1 MLHYPPTNNYEA
13 NTTTT
18 TTSHEES
25 NVDHDEDDGS
35 IMDEDNI
42 DNTTTIATNNNV
54 DFVDND
60 IIPTV
65 EFACDSYALTSPSI
79 GTGYVLLDPFS
90 GSISVYENILD
101 NVILHDETLLE
112 QTLLNEMRKADDPI
126 RTFAD
131 EEERSSNSRSCSSSS
146 SSSGTRYDTPPIQ
159 TLFSVDDYFNMNL
172 EEYFGQ
178 YTPFCPSSSSHH
190 HHNVV
195 SSFNGNNNILQN
207 GEATV
212 DWVGVDTHI
221 GLSDDG
227 GTTNNIVGKMVG
239 AVRTVTMESSTNN
252 RTHHHHHHHMV
263 RNGAGGYEPV
273 VTEILAWSDNN
284 NNKNIVG
291 DDNLSKLTSYDT
303 KYVCRVAGE
312 AYFVDICATNCKVYA
327 AFQEKT
333 SGFCPFR
340 MRDGDTSNHA
350 AGSRQQ
356 QQLMDIDDDELVG
369 NNDGESIHMSKNI
382 YCLPLIRQYDDDTT
396 TPVKPETIASYFPM
410 PDASITAQYAVSSF
424 AVESTGRTLLIG
436 TTCGTVEVWHTG
448 MLTMSAPA
456 PARIQIHSVHESF
469 ILRHRAMTMDAA
481 AAARRK
487 GGNRKCEEQNS
498 ITTKSNDGTTEAT
511 LDDLAVLD
519 RRSSTIL
526 SHHPEFPH
534 KHPTSKISQFY
545 IPRHLPVQRCGFVTR
560 QKSPQYGT
568 TLLLWQ
574 TKANDD
580 NFHITSMINLPLLVR
595 CHPAIHYDGRRLIV
609 FGMDHIGLIIL
620 VYHVLGTRY
629 DQNEFNDNETTTTS
643 STTSAN
649 RTRTTTVGKGGEES
663 GGVVQLTS
671 ERTVRFVN
679 RIRHAGLGGLEYFD
693 SILMT
698 VNERFVI
705 VNTKTGN
712 LIGSG
717 GAARNATEGLLVI
730 DLLEQSH

>member
-13 NTTTT
+13 NTTATT
-18 TTSHEES
+18 TTTTHEET

-35 IMDEDNI
+35 IMNEDNI
-42 DNTTTIATNNNV
+42 DNTTATATNDNV
-54 DFVDND
+54 DFVHND
-60 IIPTV
+60 IIPAV

-79 GTGYVLLDPFS
+79 GTGYVVLDPFS
-90 GSISVYENILD
+90 GSISMYENILD
-101 NVILHDETLLE
+101 DVILHDETLLG
-112 QTLLNEMRKADDPI
+112 QTLLNEMRRADDFI

-131 EEERSSNSRSCSSSS
+131 DDDERSSSS

-284 NNKNIVG
+284 NNNIVG
-291 DDNLSKLTSYDT
+291 DNNLSKSTSYDT

-340 MRDGDTSNHA
+340 MRDGDASNHA

-356 QQLMDIDDDELVG
+356 LMDIDDDDDDDDDDDELVG
-369 NNDGESIHMSKNI
+369 NNDGESIRMSKNI

-498 ITTKSNDGTTEAT
+498 VTTKSNDGTTEAT

-519 RRSSTIL
+519 RRSSTI
-526 SHHPEFPH
+526 
-534 KHPTSKISQFY
+534 
-545 IPRHLPVQRCGFVTR
+545 
-560 QKSPQYGT
+560 
-568 TLLLWQ
+568 
-574 TKANDD
+574 
-580 NFHITSMINLPLLVR
+580 
-595 CHPAIHYDGRRLIV
+595 
-609 FGMDHIGLIIL
+609 
-620 VYHVLGTRY
+620 
-629 DQNEFNDNETTTTS
+629 
-643 STTSAN
+643 
-649 RTRTTTVGKGGEES
+649 
-663 GGVVQLTS
+663 
-671 ERTVRFVN
+671 
-679 RIRHAGLGGLEYFD
+679 
-693 SILMT
+693 
-698 VNERFVI
+698 
-705 VNTKTGN
+705 
-712 LIGSG
+712 
-717 GAARNATEGLLVI
+717 
-730 DLLEQSH
+730 